1 MFQIFCGADVP
12 RIRDR
17 ETSAIVQL
25 PKFSPLIF
33 DGWHIVYSIIQSFNH
48 SIVVASTKLIGVA
61 MFGDSIRRHQKR
73 NEKLPQALPGYR

>member
-1 MFQIFCGADVP
+1 LSY
-12 RIRDR
+12 R
-17 ETSAIVQL
+17 L
-25 PKFSPLIF
+25 
-33 DGWHIVYSIIQSFNH
+33 FNH